1 MGVIAFTVCAM
12 KTAGFLLQYG
22 LATFLP
28 VKRMSAFVPS
38 SPDSPLPSNL
48 SNNMKNLSLY
58 KKIESIKP
66 RSAWKR
72 GVKSYA
78 LELVESAEVE
88 LTPENVKATLLNG
101 AKDWREYS
109 YGGCSS
115 IYDYDIAE
123 RLCTPSELKKKKGGE
138 LQPNTRETWLD
149 VQARALFQAFNLIN
163 RLLK

>member
-1 MGVIAFTVCAM
+1 MNTNITN
-12 KTAGFLLQYG
+12 KL
-22 LATFLP
+22 
-28 VKRMSAFVPS
+28 
-38 SPDSPLPSNL
+38 N
-48 SNNMKNLSLY
+48 
-58 KKIESIKP
+58 EIKP
-66 RSAWKR
+66 RSAWEK
-72 GVKSYA
+72 GVKDYA
-78 LELVESAEVE
+78 LEMVESAEVE

-149 VQARALFQAFNLIN
+149 VQARAISQAFRLIN
-163 RLLK
+163 RNLK